1 MKVADGG
8 VPWIATI
15 ALFMIVSAIS
25 ILFFSGF
32 MQFLSIFFS
41 LFFAVSTVL
50 LILFFRDPERPVGS
64 GIVAVADGYIQDIV
78 DVLENG
84 FSWVR
89 VATFMNIHNVHV
101 NRAPLDGRILDVRYL
116 PGGFIPAFYKDAER
130 NERVNISIDTRV
142 GPIKIVLI
150 AGTVARRIV
159 TYIQKDDV
167 VKKGD
172 RIGLIRLGSRV
183 DVYLPKEKV
192 TLAVE
197 LRDTMHAG
205 MDTLATIND

>member
-1 MKVADGG
+1 MKVAEGG
-8 VPWIATI
+8 LPWVATI
-15 ALFMIVSAIS
+15 ALFMLLSATG

-32 MQFLSIFFS
+32 MQLISIFFS
-41 LFFAVSTVL
+41 LFFAVSTFL
-50 LILFFRDPERPVGS
+50 FILFFRDPERPVGT
-64 GIVAVADGYIQDIV
+64 GIVAVADGYIQDISEV
-78 DVLENG
+78 MENG

-101 NRAPLDGRILDVRYL
+101 NRTPLDGHITDVRYL
-116 PGGFIPAFYKDAER
+116 PGGFIPAFHKDAER
-130 NERVNISIDTRV
+130 NERVKIYMDTII
-142 GPIKIVLI
+142 GPIYIVLI

-159 TYIQKDDV
+159 PYVRKDDV

-183 DVYLPKEKV
+183 DVYLPKEAV
-192 TLAVE
+192 TLAVH